1 MAESTP
7 SSIKIHY
14 RKANFFRVVH
24 VDGALG
30 GITPTRNIFVSL
42 YNQRNPLPRLIEQQ
56 FFPDGT
62 LGEEIDRKGKSGV
75 FREMEVGLVLT
86 APVAR
91 ELAKFL
97 IAQATLLD
105 EARQRP
111 LPSPPIRQVKN
122 NNECISTNDISAS
135 DVQFVN

>member
-1 MAESTP
+1 MADSTP

-62 LGEEIDRKGKSGV
+62 LGEEIDRKGKTGL

-86 APVAR
+86 ASAAR
-91 ELAKFL
+91 EIAKFL
-97 IAQATLLD
+97 LAQATLLD
-105 EARQRP
+105 ESTRTSAP
-111 LPSPPIRQVKN
+111 TTTSPAGEEQ
-122 NNECISTNDISAS
+122 
-135 DVQFVN
+135 Q